1 MKPRA
6 ARLWLHFENDP
17 FATVIFNA
25 GVVVLAFGIL
35 AAVWSIVIDIR
46 HPCLEYSKRR
56 LIAVTKAGPLI
67 VHPCLKR

>member
-1 MKPRA
+1 MKK
-6 ARLWLHFENDP
+6 WLYFPDDLV
-17 FATVIFNA
+17 ATIVFRV
-25 GVVVLAFGIL
+25 GVFVLAFLVGL
-35 AAVWSIVIDIR
+35 VVWSIVIDIR

>member
-1 MKPRA
+1 MKK
-6 ARLWLHFENDP
+6 WLYFPDDLV
-17 FATVIFNA
+17 ATVIFNA
-25 GVVVLAFGIL
+25 GVLVLALGIL
-35 AAVWSIVIDIR
+35 AVVWSIVSEIR